1 MSKPVSLTLIS
12 NQTNSS
18 TNWTL
23 DSSSN
28 NLVFSCTDSNKSID
42 LGHNVLAQTFTGDLS
57 GNAVSATKIASIT
70 NSDIVQLEATQ
81 TLSNKKIRSFP
92 TEMSTITGTV
102 LLGDDCV
109 FTGNTI
115 INGSVICPN
124 INVSGLQSQGKTF
137 GVLRISDNQT
147 GQGYEA
153 TRFRGS
159 KTQSNDP
166 NRFSLMLNILLVGS
180 LNIIS
185 NTCTIISG
193 IVRSYS
199 VRIGGHLNV
208 SGTITNNSDDR
219 LKHNEI
225 DITNGLEI
233 INKLKPQIYDKTFTI
248 IDENN
253 NNEEIEAPTY
263 KESGFIAQEV
273 NEINE
278 LKHLVSISENTDSEN
293 IDSENIDSENTDSEN
308 TDIELY
314 MLNYIGIIPY
324 NTAAIKEL
332 DQIVQSQEAII
343 TSLETRIV
351 LLESRLATLE
361 NS

>member
-1 MSKPVSLTLIS
+1 
-12 NQTNSS
+12 
-18 TNWTL
+18 
-23 DSSSN
+23 
-28 NLVFSCTDSNKSID
+28 
-42 LGHNVLAQTFTGDLS
+42 
-57 GNAVSATKIASIT
+57 
-70 NSDIVQLEATQ
+70 
-81 TLSNKKIRSFP
+81 
-92 TEMSTITGTV
+92 MSTITGSV

-109 FTGNTI
+109 FTSDNAI
-115 INGSVICPN
+115 IGSVICPN
-124 INVSGLQSQGKTF
+124 INVGGLQSQGNTV
-137 GVLRISDNQT
+137 GVLRISDSQT
-147 GQGYEA
+147 GQSYSS
-153 TRFRGS
+153 TRFRAS
-159 KTQSNDP
+159 KNQSNDP
-166 NRFSLMLNILLVGS
+166 NRFTLSINIFLVGS
-180 LNIIS
+180 TSILS
-185 NTCTIISG
+185 NNCTIISG
-193 IVRSYS
+193 IAFSYR
-199 VRIGGHLNV
+199 VKITGDLHV
-208 SGTITNNSDDR
+208 SGTTPTPSDDR

-253 NNEEIEAPTY
+253 NNEEIEVPTY

-278 LKHLVSISENTDSEN
+278 LKHLVSISENT
-293 IDSENIDSENTDSEN
+293 DSENTDSEN

>member
-1 MSKPVSLTLIS
+1 NEIDINGNP
-12 NQTNSS
+12 
-18 TNWTL
+18 
-23 DSSSN
+23 
-28 NLVFSCTDSNKSID
+28 LVDI
-42 LGHNVLAQTFTGDLS
+42 S
-57 GNAVSATKIASIT
+57 GNLI
-70 NSDIVQLEATQ
+70 
-81 TLSNKKIRSFP
+81 
-92 TEMSTITGTV
+92 
-102 LLGDDCV
+102 
-109 FTGNTI
+109 
-115 INGSVICPN
+115 
-124 INVSGLQSQGKTF
+124 
-137 GVLRISDNQT
+137 
-147 GQGYEA
+147 
-153 TRFRGS
+153 
-159 KTQSNDP
+159 
-166 NRFSLMLNILLVGS
+166 
-180 LNIIS
+180 
-185 NTCTIISG
+185 
-193 IVRSYS
+193 
-199 VRIGGHLNV
+199 V

-253 NNEEIEAPTY
+253 NNEEIEAQTY

-278 LKHLVSISENTDSEN
+278 LKHLVSISENIDSEN
-293 IDSENIDSENTDSEN
+293 IDSENIDSENTDS
-308 TDIELY
+308 ELY

>member
-1 MSKPVSLTLIS
+1 MSKPVSLTLSS

-28 NLVFSCTDSNKSID
+28 DLVFSCTDSNKSID
-42 LGHNVLAQTFTGDLS
+42 LGNNVLAPTFTGDLS
-57 GNAVSATKIASIT
+57 GNAVSATKIASIET
-70 NSDIVQLEATQ
+70 SDIVTLEATQ
-81 TLSNKKIRSFP
+81 TLSNKKIRSYSA
-92 TEMSTITGTV
+92 EMSTITGTV

-109 FTGNTI
+109 FTSDNICT
-115 INGSVICPN
+115 INGTVICPN
-124 INVSGLQSQGKTF
+124 INVGSLQSQGNTV

-193 IVRSYS
+193 IVRSYR

-278 LKHLVSISENTDSEN
+278 LKHLVSISENTDSG
-293 IDSENIDSENTDSEN
+293 I
-308 TDIELY
+308 Y
-314 MLNYIGIIPY
+314 RLNYIGIIPY

-332 DQIVQSQEAII
+332 DQIVKQRAAMI
-343 TSLETRIV
+343 TALETRMAS
-351 LLESRLATLE
+351 LEARLAT
-361 NS
+361 